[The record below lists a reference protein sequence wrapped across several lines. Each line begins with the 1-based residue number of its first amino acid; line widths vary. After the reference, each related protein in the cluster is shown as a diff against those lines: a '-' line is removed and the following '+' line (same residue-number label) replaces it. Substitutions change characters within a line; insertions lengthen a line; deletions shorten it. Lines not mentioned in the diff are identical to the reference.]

1 MIVTLSC
8 LARSTAQSL
17 GIPEPVVKRARLR
30 PFREHEEP
38 KFLAVYA
45 ELEDGRTLRLNCCHH
60 DPGQIV
66 SIAEA

>member
-17 GIPEPVVKRARLR
+17 GLTEPQVKRARQR
-30 PFREHEEP
+30 PFRENTDDP
-38 KFLAVYA
+38 KFHAYA